1 VNRRRVYLLALMF
14 LAALAYS
21 VEMYGQV
28 EATGAK
34 SFDIR

>member
-1 VNRRRVYLLALMF
+1 MNRRRVYLLALMF
-14 LAALAYS
+14 LAALACS

-28 EATGAK
+28 EATGAR